1 LAFTLR
7 HIGAA
12 IHRVMA
18 AGGKQAKLD
27 SWRDQAN
34 GPVRQQPVIP
44 PLPKL
49 AVAPPLRRQLPE
61 PAKRSASPVRQD
73 RRPEQRSTP
82 ERGRDQAAN
91 SPAKGF
97 SREETLDWI
106 LKARKEALAIRLD
119 TAKAAEARIAELEAS
134 LEAALERVTYLGSEN
149 QALETSLDMAA
160 DENFDLGQRLA
171 DSEARN
177 EAALAEL
184 QSAAVQFADHETAMS
199 AAEQE
204 IELLK
209 GTITERNARIQ
220 KLEQAR
226 RKMERETS
234 KLLETAKARDKSLAD
249 AGQRLLVL
257 TKLFEKLESSLEA
270 GKAESEKPDV
280 RIPAPVMNTLR
291 KHVARPRPDERK
303 ASPEVGL
310 EAQTQP
316 QPKTPAKIQPK
327 AQAQTQVQVE
337 AQPQVRLW
345 RRELDTDDWLLG
357 RVATQ

>member
-1 LAFTLR
+1 
-7 HIGAA
+7 
-12 IHRVMA
+12 MA

-27 SWRDQAN
+27 DWRDQADR
-34 GPVRQQPVIP
+34 PVRKEPAVP
-44 PLPKL
+44 ALPK
-49 AVAPPLRRQLPE
+49 VASSQSPRHQLLRPAPRSVPPVTEDRSLDPRAAASRQ
-61 PAKRSASPVRQD
+61 
-73 RRPEQRSTP
+73 
-82 ERGRDQAAN
+82 RDQAAKV
-91 SPAKGF
+91 PPQGF

-106 LKARKEALAIRLD
+106 LKARKKALAIRTD

-134 LEAALERVTYLGSEN
+134 LEAALERVTYLGTEN

-177 EAALAEL
+177 EEAQADL
-184 QSAAVQFADHETAMS
+184 QSAAALRAEYDTAVL

-209 GTITERNARIQ
+209 GTVTERNARIQ

-226 RKMERETS
+226 RKMERDTS

-257 TKLFEKLESSLEA
+257 TRLFEKLESSLEA
-270 GKAESEKPDV
+270 GKAGNEKPDL
-280 RIPAPVMNTLR
+280 RIPGPVMNTLR
-291 KHVARPRPDERK
+291 KHMPRPRPDERK
-303 ASPEVGL
+303 ASPEVGPQVQIQVRTRV
-310 EAQTQP
+310 QTQP
-316 QPKTPAKIQPK
+316 ETE
-327 AQAQTQVQVE
+327 V
-337 AQPQVRLW
+337 QPQVRLW